1 MRRDESP
8 STPETAAHSLN
19 VKSPFASDAALISAC
34 RRRDTEAWA
43 ALIAR
48 YQKLIYG
55 MARKMGLSANDAE
68 DVFQNVCVILYQH
81 LDKLRDSQRLA
92 AWLASVTQHEVA
104 QWYRKQ
110 NPAVFHEGDI
120 LPVCIETA
128 QPLHQSS
135 SNDPEQE
142 FLDLERQHLVQQLM
156 SHLSGE
162 CQCLLK
168 MLYGTESPCT
178 YAEIAETLS
187 LPLGSIGPK
196 RARCLQHLRKMLGEL
211 GY

>member
-8 STPETAAHSLN
+8 SRPETVARSLN
-19 VKSPFASDAALISAC
+19 AKSPFASDATLIAAC
-34 RRRDTEAWA
+34 RHRDREAWS

-81 LDKLRDSQRLA
+81 LDNLRDSQRLA
-92 AWLASVTQHEVA
+92 AWLISVTQHEVA

-110 NPAVFHEGDI
+110 NPSVFHEGDI
-120 LPVCIETA
+120 LPASIETA
-128 QPLHQSS
+128 QPLHPSS
-135 SNDPEQE
+135 SNNPEQE
-142 FLDLERQHLVQQLM
+142 ILDLERQHLVQQLTG
-156 SHLSGE
+156 HLSVE

-168 MLYGTESPCT
+168 MLYGTEPPST
-178 YAEIAETLS
+178 YAEIAEDLS

-196 RARCLQHLRKMLGEL
+196 RARCLQQLRKMLAEL